1 MESIFEKADFTAGS
15 DHKERLRKVLFS
27 DIKNN
32 KGEDS
37 AEKLR
42 DEELDMAAGFGFL
55 ALAVMIFGQWKPT
68 RIALAALLFGLFRAL
83 SNTYAGFPFLVSLN
97 LPGNVY
103 NMMPYIVCLIVLAF
117 TSKASHAP
125 KAEGIPYDKGSR

>member
-1 MESIFEKADFTAGS
+1 MEDIFEKADFSAGS

-42 DEELDMAAGFGFL
+42 DEELDMAAGGK
-55 ALAVMIFGQWKPT
+55 IENIS
-68 RIALAALLFGLFRAL
+68 RI
-83 SNTYAGFPFLVSLN
+83 YVP
-97 LPGNVY
+97 
-103 NMMPYIVCLIVLAF
+103 
-117 TSKASHAP
+117 
-125 KAEGIPYDKGSR
+125 